1 MKITYD
7 KQVDAMYI
15 LLNERAAYK
24 SSKKVTEDLV
34 VDYAENGQVIGVE
47 ILAASKNSV
56 MPKGKNIAI
65 EQKSIQAQT

>member
-15 LLNERAAYK
+15 RLNDKATYK
-24 SSKKVTEDLV
+24 KSKKITDDVL

-47 ILAASKNSV
+47 ILEASKNSFA
-56 MPKGKNIAI
+56 PLKKSSIPI
-65 EQKSIQAQT
+65 EISALRS